1 ILDNET
7 LYKSVINILLVLTII
22 NFVNLLLNPNESIK
36 VTISLII
43 FVLIILLAVGS
54 FIYVRMKS

>member
-1 ILDNET
+1 MDNET